1 MLPARAS
8 ANREGHGKGCS
19 LFILARKS
27 CWRRLSSRQPSAG
40 RAGRTRVTAGQN
52 DARDGVLDQQNTG
65 GATMTR
71 KIAILVRDRQS
82 EALRMAL
89 GLILMDDIVNVFL
102 LDRKFDLSEAESDNK
117 ELMEEMDIVFFS
129 NHEENDGMEYVATDD
144 LAHRLTEYDH
154 VIPY

>member
-1 MLPARAS
+1 
-8 ANREGHGKGCS
+8 
-19 LFILARKS
+19 
-27 CWRRLSSRQPSAG
+27 
-40 RAGRTRVTAGQN
+40 
-52 DARDGVLDQQNTG
+52 
-65 GATMTR
+65 MTR
-71 KIAILVRDRQS
+71 KIAILVRNRQS

-102 LDRKFDLSEAESDNK
+102 LDRKFDLSEADSGNK

-129 NHEENDGMEYVATDD
+129 NHEGNDGTEFIATDD

>member
-1 MLPARAS
+1 
-8 ANREGHGKGCS
+8 
-19 LFILARKS
+19 
-27 CWRRLSSRQPSAG
+27 
-40 RAGRTRVTAGQN
+40 
-52 DARDGVLDQQNTG
+52 
-65 GATMTR
+65 MTR
-71 KIAILVRDRQS
+71 KIAILVQDRQS

-129 NHEENDGMEYVATDD
+129 NHEGNDGTEYVATDD

>member
-1 MLPARAS
+1 
-8 ANREGHGKGCS
+8 
-19 LFILARKS
+19 
-27 CWRRLSSRQPSAG
+27 
-40 RAGRTRVTAGQN
+40 
-52 DARDGVLDQQNTG
+52 
-65 GATMTR
+65 MTR
-71 KIAILVRDRQS
+71 KIAILVRDRES

-102 LDRKFDLSEAESDNK
+102 LDRKFDLSEADSGNK

-129 NHEENDGMEYVATDD
+129 NYEGNDGTQYVTTDD

>member
-1 MLPARAS
+1 
-8 ANREGHGKGCS
+8 
-19 LFILARKS
+19 
-27 CWRRLSSRQPSAG
+27 
-40 RAGRTRVTAGQN
+40 
-52 DARDGVLDQQNTG
+52 
-65 GATMTR
+65 MTR
-71 KIAILVRDRQS
+71 KIAILVRDRES

-102 LDRKFDLSEAESDNK
+102 LDRKFDLSEADADNK

-129 NHEENDGMEYVATDD
+129 NHEGNDGTQYVTTDD